1 MTSGMEVAFAPAGTR
16 HAATAVAMALQ
27 AEQLGLAEVWI
38 SEDYLERGAFA
49 LAGAIA
55 AATERVG
62 IGIGVINPW
71 TRHVAVTA
79 MECGT
84 LDELSGGRLLIG
96 LGASNARWME
106 EMLGIPFVRP
116 IPVLLEYAAALR
128 TLLAGEHLTREVQ
141 GAPLDAQLSFTPR
154 AGIPVQLGVKGPVAL
169 RRAGEVA
176 DGLMLSVLSSAPYVA
191 WVRAMRPTMR
201 LTAYAFVSL
210 DDADPAAARDRIRPR
225 VARFLGLHGGT
236 EITARA
242 GVPSDLAEEL
252 RRRMLAG
259 EPANDLIDDEL
270 LDTVAVAGTTADGVE
285 ALRRFADAGL
295 DVLVAMDHGI
305 DDPQTVVERTA
316 ALARAAGSA

>member
-1 MTSGMEVAFAPAGTR
+1 MEVAFAPAGSR
-16 HAATAVAMALQ
+16 AAATAVAMARQ
-27 AEQLGLAEVWI
+27 AEELGLAEVWI
-38 SEDYLERGAFA
+38 SEDYLERGAFT

-55 AATERVG
+55 AATARVQ
-62 IGIGVINPW
+62 IGLGVVNPW

-79 MECGT
+79 MECGA

-106 EMLGIPFVRP
+106 GMLGIPFVRP
-116 IPVLLEYAAALR
+116 IPVLLEYTTALR
-128 TLLAGEHLTREVQ
+128 ALLAGKHVTREVR

-154 AGIPVQLGVKGPVAL
+154 PDIPVHLGVKGPVAL

-191 WVRAMRPTMR
+191 WVRSLHPTMR

-225 VARFLGLHGGT
+225 VARFLGMHGAS

-242 GVPSDLAEEL
+242 GVPADLADEL
-252 RRRMLAG
+252 RARMLAG
-259 EPANDLIDDEL
+259 EPGHELVDDEL
-270 LDTVAVAGTTADGVE
+270 LATVAVAGTTADGVQ
-285 ALRRFADAGL
+285 ALRRFADSGL
-295 DVLVAMDHGI
+295 DVLVAMDDGI
-305 DDPQTVVERTA
+305 DDPRTVVERTA
-316 ALARAAGSA
+316 ALGRAAGCV